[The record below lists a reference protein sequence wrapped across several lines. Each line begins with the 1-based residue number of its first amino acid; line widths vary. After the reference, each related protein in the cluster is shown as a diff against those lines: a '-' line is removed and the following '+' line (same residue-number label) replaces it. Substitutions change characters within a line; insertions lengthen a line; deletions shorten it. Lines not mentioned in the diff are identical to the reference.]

1 MAQTE
6 VIEITDV
13 GFGGK
18 AVGRLADGRACFVP
32 DALPGERVQVTPTR
46 ETARFVEARLERIV
60 ELSPRRVKPPC
71 PYYGACG
78 GCAYQHVA
86 YDWQLE
92 LKAGQVRQ
100 VLARLGAIA
109 SPEVRPTVASPRPYH
124 YRNRITVHRKGGR
137 IGFHR
142 RDGRGLIDI
151 EACLLASDPVNAALA
166 VLRKE
171 RYREGARTLREH
183 RGRFGFHQTNDAVAA
198 LLLAAVEEACP
209 ETGGILVDAYC
220 GDGFFAHR
228 LAPRFRRAIGLE
240 WNERSVAQ
248 ARERAGE
255 NESYVEGDAAESLGE
270 VLAEANGADVTVIL
284 DPPAQGVDA
293 RVLDHL
299 TAHRVSRI
307 FYVSC
312 NPATLARDLK
322 SLRGAYRLTTA
333 TPFDMFPQ
341 TAEVEV
347 LAELAPA

>member
-1 MAQTE
+1 MAETE
-6 VIEITDV
+6 EIEITDV

-18 AVGRLADGRACFVP
+18 AVGRLADGRACFVA
-32 DALPGERVQVTPTR
+32 DALPGERVRVTPVR
-46 ETARFVEARLERIV
+46 ETARFVEARLERVV

-78 GCAYQHVA
+78 GCVYQHVA
-86 YDWQLE
+86 YDGQLD

-100 VLARLGAIA
+100 VLARLGGIEAPA
-109 SPEVRPTVASPRPYH
+109 VRPTVASPKPYH

-151 EACLLASDPVNAALA
+151 EACLLASAPVNAALTA
-166 VLRKE
+166 LRRE
-171 RYREGARTLREH
+171 RYREGARPLREH
-183 RGRFGFHQTNDAVAA
+183 RDRFGFHQTNDAVAD
-198 LLLAAVEEACP
+198 LLLTAVEEACP
-209 ETGGILVDAYC
+209 DNGGVLIDAYC

-228 LAPRFRRAIGLE
+228 LAPRFRQAIGLE

-248 ARERAGE
+248 ARERAAA
-255 NESYVEGDAAESLGE
+255 NESYVEGDAAESLGD
-270 VLAEANGADVTVIL
+270 VLTEWEGVDVTVIL

-299 TAHRVSRI
+299 AAHRVARV

-322 SLRGAYRLTTA
+322 GLRGSYRLAAA

-347 LAELAPA
+347 FAELLPG